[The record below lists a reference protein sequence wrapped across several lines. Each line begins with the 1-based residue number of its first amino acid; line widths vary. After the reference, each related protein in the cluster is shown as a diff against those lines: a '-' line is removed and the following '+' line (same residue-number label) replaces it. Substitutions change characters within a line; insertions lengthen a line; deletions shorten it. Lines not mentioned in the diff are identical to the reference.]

1 VTLTKLGPKLTA
13 RCLLPAP
20 SYSVR
25 VVHTNGHVRVGESGT
40 CRALPLLDSSP
51 IHPEARESMRWQGT
65 DATGPPFPLN
75 STCARARRPISTT
88 RTRHSSND
96 REESTCACARSQAT
110 SSGMASFE
118 KSKGMYAR
126 SVPACV
132 IFTRRCSTEPL
143 FVRQRFVP
151 VAVM

>member
-96 REESTCACARSQAT
+96 REESTRTCACARSQA
-110 SSGMASFE
+110 SRSRRECMLDRSPHASF
-118 KSKGMYAR
+118 SH
-126 SVPACV
+126 
-132 IFTRRCSTEPL
+132 
-143 FVRQRFVP
+143 
-151 VAVM
+151 VAVRRSLCLCDNDLSLWL